1 MTFSKLSRRH
11 ILQLMAA
18 STALPLASLP
28 VFAQASGLRAV
39 VLSDLHSAYER
50 IGQVLA
56 AIETQVRDNGVNLI
70 LINGDVFEMGNVAA
84 MRSQGQVDW
93 AFLEQLAALATTVIN
108 IGNHE
113 PDFDNDLANFVT
125 QAEEIGI
132 FVVSTIVDSRTG
144 EAYAPAEV
152 LVTVGENQ
160 VQIIGIATDAINTY
174 PKATRE
180 MMTIP
185 APATWAQEN
194 LPDLLAHDDFKI
206 VLSHAG
212 VVADRD
218 ILPLLPAGTLLVG
231 GHDHLRLVHEADDV
245 AYVHTGSWSSVI
257 SIVDL
262 PAPGVAPVVVQAEIE
277 RDAPANADLAAIITA
292 VLEEHLTEEERTSIG
307 QMAEAMTL
315 GESGRYVAAQIAEAA
330 GADVGFIGHTSF
342 GTGFPAGPISTF
354 DYNSV
359 LRFEGKIVTAE
370 VDAAVLAEIVAR
382 VNQDGDIPLEAR
394 TGDFLYAAP
403 GELPAK
409 ETYVL
414 AGNDWSFVNQKNYF
428 GREDL
433 VFTEVDGLML
443 KPMVAATL
451 K

>member
-1 MTFSKLSRRH
+1 MSFSTLSRRH
-11 ILQLMAA
+11 VLQLMAA
-18 STALPLASLP
+18 TTALPLASLP
-28 VFAQASGLRAV
+28 VFAQASGVRAV

-50 IGQVLA
+50 MGQVLA
-56 AIETQVRDNGVNLI
+56 AVETQVRDNGVNLI
-70 LINGDVFEMGNVAA
+70 LINGDVFESGNVAA
-84 MRSQGQVDW
+84 ARSQGQVDW
-93 AFLEQLAALATTVIN
+93 AFLEQLAGLAPTVIN

-113 PDFDNDLANFVT
+113 PDFDNDLANFVA
-125 QAEEIGI
+125 QAEAIGI
-132 FVVSTIVDSRTG
+132 FVVSTIVDGRTG
-144 EAYAPAEV
+144 APYAPAEV
-152 LVTVGENQ
+152 LVTVGDHQ
-160 VQIIGIATDAINTY
+160 VQVVGVATDAINTY
-174 PKATRE
+174 PKPTRD
-180 MMTIP
+180 MITIP
-185 APATWAQEN
+185 APAAWAAEK
-194 LPDLLAHDDFKI
+194 LPAMVTGDMITI

-245 AYVHTGSWSSVI
+245 AYVHTGSWSSLI

-262 PAPGVAPVVVQAEIE
+262 AAPGVAPVVVQAEVE
-277 RDAPANADLAAIITA
+277 RDAPANQDLAAVIAA
-292 VLEEHLTEEERTSIG
+292 VLEEHLTEEERASVG
-307 QMAEAMTL
+307 QLAEAMTL
-315 GESGRYVAAQIAEAA
+315 AESGRYVAARIAEAA

-370 VDAAVLAEIVAR
+370 VDATTLAEIMAR
-382 VNQDGDIPLEAR
+382 TNQDGDIALEAR

-403 GELPAK
+403 GDLAAK
-409 ETYVL
+409 DSNIL
-414 AGNDWSFVNQKNYF
+414 AGNDWSFINQKNYF

-433 VFTEVDGLML
+433 VYTEVDGLML
-443 KPMVAATL
+443 KPTIAATL